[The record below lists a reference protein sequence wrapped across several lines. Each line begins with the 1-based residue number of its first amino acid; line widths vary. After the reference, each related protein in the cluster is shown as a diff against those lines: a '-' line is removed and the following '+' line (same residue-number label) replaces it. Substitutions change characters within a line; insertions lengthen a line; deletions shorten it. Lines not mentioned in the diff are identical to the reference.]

1 MTERAAVRVYPRNTA
16 GIRKT
21 WILTE
26 RTFMKHDEFRKRVRE
41 VAELETN
48 EEAERAIQAT
58 FETLRE
64 RLAGNEPNNLAD
76 QLPPEIAEP
85 LRGNGGRDGFS
96 LAEFYRRVAD
106 KEGVEEPEAIRHAR
120 AVATVVEEAVTTGE
134 MDHVRD
140 QLNPEYTELFGQP
153 GAGGA

>member
-1 MTERAAVRVYPRNTA
+1 
-16 GIRKT
+16 
-21 WILTE
+21 
-26 RTFMKHDEFRKRVRE
+26 MKHDEFRKRVRE

-85 LRGNGGRDGFS
+85 LRGEGGQDRFS
-96 LAEFYRRVAD
+96 LDEFYRRVAE
-106 KEGVEEPEAIRHAR
+106 KEGVEQDEATIHAR
-120 AVATVVEEAVTTGE
+120 AVASVLQEAVTTGE
-134 MDHVRD
+134 MNDIRE
-140 QLNPEYTELFGQP
+140 QLKPEYKELFGQP
-153 GAGGA
+153 GAAG